1 MTASGLRKEHSD
13 VEWNNADLFFLAD
26 TLRRGMPV
34 DRVASFL
41 SRPASEVRAKA
52 RALKVSI
59 ADEGLDVVVPLR
71 RPKVN

>member
-1 MTASGLRKEHSD
+1 MQYHSD
-13 VEWNNADLFFLAD
+13 SEWDKSDLFFLSNS
-26 TLRRGMPV
+26 LRHGMPV

-52 RALKVSI
+52 RELKVSF

-71 RPKVN
+71 PRKVI